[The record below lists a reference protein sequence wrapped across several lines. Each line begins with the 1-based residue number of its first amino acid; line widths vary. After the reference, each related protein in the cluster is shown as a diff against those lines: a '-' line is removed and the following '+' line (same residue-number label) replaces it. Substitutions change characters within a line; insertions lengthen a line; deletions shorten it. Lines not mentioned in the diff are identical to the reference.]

1 MTAKVA
7 TKKSAGEPA
16 KKPAQQ
22 PGGKP
27 SDDDRAAWTFFT
39 NHGHVLFFLAS
50 NPDAR
55 TRDIADAVRIT
66 ERAAQ
71 RIVRELEEEGY
82 VRILKKGRRNSYVV
96 HGSKT
101 LRHPIEKHCSVA
113 KLIEALNL

>member
-1 MTAKVA
+1 MA
-7 TKKSAGEPA
+7 TQS
-16 KKPAQQ
+16 
-22 PGGKP
+22 KP
-27 SDDDRAAWTFFT
+27 SSTAVESERATWTFFT

-82 VRILKKGRRNSYVV
+82 VEIVKKGRRNSYVL
-96 HGSKT
+96 HGKEK
-101 LRHPIEKHCSVA
+101 LRHPIEKHCSVE
-113 KLIEALNL
+113 KLIKALNL